1 MLFNRWGSTKWD
13 VATALSRGVDSQ
25 WKKYT
30 KADFLTCD
38 KQGDTA
44 GQAHGLKE
52 KRFQI
57 KTVCISGEARWRSYP
72 NWPFPFQSGTDRL
85 FIKDKQAPAFCCPT
99 AVLCWICCSH
109 MLHLVP
115 FQVQKMGRKNSK
127 TCSKVPTGN
136 TAAQLWPVSSA
147 PFCTAARPACL
158 TKYAYKT
165 SLLIPSSGMWE
176 EDFISPCHPK
186 STVATHYFWLI
197 RGSHLT
203 QNQSRCLLLTDL
215 VTWQG
220 TSDNHQPVVN
230 QI

>member
-1 MLFNRWGSTKWD
+1 M
-13 VATALSRGVDSQ
+13 DSQ

-115 FQVQKMGRKNSK
+115 FEVQTMGRKNSK

-136 TAAQLWPVSSA
+136 TAAQLCTFLHGSQASLPNKICLQDFSA
-147 PFCTAARPACL
+147 HTQLRL
-158 TKYAYKT
+158 VGGRLYI
-165 SLLIPSSGMWE
+165 SLPPKEHSGN
-176 EDFISPCHPK
+176 
-186 STVATHYFWLI
+186 T
-197 RGSHLT
+197 
-203 QNQSRCLLLTDL
+203 LLLTY
-215 VTWQG
+215 
-220 TSDNHQPVVN
+220 
-230 QI
+230 